1 MLKQSD
7 YIFLT
12 KLNISLNNILVFAV
26 VMNSGG
32 LLPASYYMNCSQ
44 AAISVSLKKFCT
56 CFPSKLFNRDGRR
69 LIPTP
74 EAIALYESMIPVILG
89 FREVLECGIDNLGN
103 AEKNAAIS
111 N

>member
-1 MLKQSD
+1 MLTQSD
-7 YIFLT
+7 YLFIK
-12 KLNISLNNILVFAV
+12 KLNISLNNVLVFAA

-56 CFPSKLFNRDGRR
+56 CFPSKLFTRDGRR

-74 EAIALYESMIPVILG
+74 EAIALYESIIPVILG
-89 FREVLECGIDNLGN
+89 FREALEYGIDSTG
-103 AEKNAAIS
+103 KNES
-111 N
+111 VFYN